1 MRNSSL
7 VKRFCADNVTGL
19 KYITET
25 AALYLMVQGVGECRV
40 GSEGIS
46 VRSAGIYAS
55 KNAGM
60 SSEIVVKN
68 HDTKSLRFPWLC

>member
-7 VKRFCADNVTGL
+7 VKKFCADNVTGL
-19 KYITET
+19 KYFTET
-25 AALYLMVQGVGECRV
+25 AALYRTVQGVGECRV
-40 GSEGIS
+40 DSEGIS

-60 SSEIVVKN
+60 SSEIPVKN
-68 HDTKSLRFPWLC
+68 RDTGSLRFPWLC